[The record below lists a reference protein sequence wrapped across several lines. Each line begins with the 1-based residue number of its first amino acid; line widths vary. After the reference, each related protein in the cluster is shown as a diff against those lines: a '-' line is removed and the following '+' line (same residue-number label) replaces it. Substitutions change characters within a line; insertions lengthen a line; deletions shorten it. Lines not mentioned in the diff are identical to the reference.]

1 MKNKMII
8 GGIVLFIV
16 VAVIV
21 VLLILFL
28 PASQSKSEETA
39 TNKEVTVTSSSEK
52 DLEIG
57 ETEETEIT
65 SFFQEHKSELYK
77 IKDFFYS
84 NKYSV
89 KQINNDGNI
98 VIKDNSVKWIPEIS
112 DYIKKIFDDGEKYN
126 ITNMYYK
133 KVNDDKGLCFVV
145 EFYYPDDAISVGIN
159 YAEKD
164 LTQISNMYSSL
175 GDNWYLFI
183 AGMT

>member
-1 MKNKMII
+1 MII
-8 GGIVLFIV
+8 GGIVLFIFIS
-16 VAVIV
+16 VIV
-21 VLLILFL
+21 VLFTLFL
-28 PASQSKSEETA
+28 PASQSKSEESA
-39 TNKEVTVTSSSEK
+39 TNKELTVTSSGEK
-52 DLEIG
+52 DLEI
-57 ETEETEIT
+57 EDTEETDIT
-65 SFFQEHKSELYK
+65 SFFQEHKTELYK

-89 KQINNDGNI
+89 KQINDDGNI
-98 VIKDNSVKWIPEIS
+98 VLKDNSVKWIPEIS
-112 DYIKKIFDDGEKYN
+112 DYIKKIIDDGEKYN
-126 ITNMYYK
+126 ITHMYYE

-145 EFYYPDDAISVGIN
+145 EFYYPDKAISVGIN

>member
-1 MKNKMII
+1 MII
-8 GGIVLFIV
+8 YGI
-16 VAVIV
+16 
-21 VLLILFL
+21 ILFL
-28 PASQSKSEETA
+28 AIVVIAVLFTLFSPVSQSESEESQK
-39 TNKEVTVTSSSEK
+39 NKEVTLISSRVK
-52 DLEIG
+52 DSEIG
-57 ETEETEIT
+57 GMEKTEIT

-84 NKYSV
+84 NKYFV
-89 KQINNDGNI
+89 KQINDDGNI
-98 VIKDNSVKWIPEIS
+98 VLKDNSVKWIPEIS
-112 DYIKKIFDDGEKYN
+112 DYIKKIIDDGEKYN
-126 ITNMYYK
+126 ITHMYYK

-145 EFYYPDDAISVGIN
+145 EFYYPDNAISVGIN